1 MDYFL
6 CCEKEMQ
13 LVNSKKSRMTAP
25 ALPNNA
31 LPFEPERTLG
41 VIDLWAMRNNQL
53 L

>member
-1 MDYFL
+1 
-6 CCEKEMQ
+6 
-13 LVNSKKSRMTAP
+13 MTAP

-41 VIDLWAMRNNQL
+41 VKDLLAMRNNQL